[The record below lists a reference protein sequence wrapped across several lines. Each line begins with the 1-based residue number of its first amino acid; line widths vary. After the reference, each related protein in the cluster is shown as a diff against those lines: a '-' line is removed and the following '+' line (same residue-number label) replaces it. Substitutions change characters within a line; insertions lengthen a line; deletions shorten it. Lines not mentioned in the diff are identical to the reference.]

1 MTEKTAKFEV
11 EISESEVRDM
21 VRERVAQRLRGHT
34 SCDEDGNPHFITN
47 DTQLGEYV
55 KKAVEER
62 VGEVTAETIQ
72 GLVEA
77 EVKRIAVDGAF
88 EFTDQ
93 YGRVKERKTLAQLV
107 TAALSKTDQY
117 DRETRIDKLVREQLN
132 AAISN
137 DLAEVLATLKANFKA
152 ALEKEFA
159 SRMLDTLRSLG
170 GKS

>member
-1 MTEKTAKFEV
+1 MAEKTAKFEV
-11 EISESEVRDM
+11 EIGEAEVRDL
-21 VRERVAQRLRGHT
+21 VRERVAQSLRGSV

-47 DTQLGEYV
+47 DSRLKEYV
-55 KKAVEER
+55 QKAVEER
-62 VGEVTAETIQ
+62 VGQVTAETIQ

-107 TAALSKTDQY
+107 NTAFNKTDQY
-117 DRETRIDKLVREQLN
+117 DRETRVDKLVREQLN
-132 AAISN
+132 AAISKE
-137 DLAEVLATLKANFKA
+137 LAEVLATLKANFKA

-159 SRMLDTLRSLG
+159 AKMLDTLRSLG
-170 GKS
+170 GSR